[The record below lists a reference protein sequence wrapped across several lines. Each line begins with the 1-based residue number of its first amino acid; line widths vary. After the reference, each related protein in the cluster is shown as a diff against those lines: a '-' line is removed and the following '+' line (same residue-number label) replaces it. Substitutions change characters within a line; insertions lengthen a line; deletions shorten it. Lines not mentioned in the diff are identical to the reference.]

1 MGWSPNSTAMSGWA
15 IAPQRKFFLLNL
27 KIKSTFVNAKR
38 KLLANV

>member
-1 MGWSPNSTAMSGWA
+1 MGWSPNSTAVSGWA